1 MKKSGEDVKVDFHG
15 HQDRGLG
22 VINAIT
28 AALYGADRVHG
39 TALGIG
45 ERVGNAPL
53 DQILVNMKLLGL
65 IDNDLS
71 RLADYVRTVSEAV
84 AHRPS
89 EQGDRLRVA
98 GAVVPGTVAETTK
111 GVRFE
116 ITDGK
121 KTIPIVHQ
129 GDTPG
134 LFKDGAPVVCEG
146 RWSRGA
152 AFDSD
157 RILIKHGNEYKPP
170 KVDTT
175 GPRS

>member
-1 MKKSGEDVKVDFHG
+1 MTVTSPPAPSPATPARSRRK
-15 HQDRGLG
+15 RR
-22 VINAIT
+22 AII
-28 AALYGADRVHG
+28 AAAVCGAAIVAIVVLAV
-39 TALGIG
+39 ALSQN
-45 ERVGNAPL
+45 V
-53 DQILVNMKLLGL
+53 VFF
-65 IDNDLS
+65 
-71 RLADYVRTVSEAV
+71 RTVSEAV

-89 EQGDRLRVA
+89 EQGHRLRVA
-98 GAVVPGTVAETTK
+98 GAVVPGTIADTAK

-121 KTIPIVHQ
+121 KTIPIVHE
-129 GDTPG
+129 GDAPG

-146 RWSRGA
+146 RWSKGA

-157 RILIKHGNEYKPP
+157 RILIKHGSEYKPP

>member
-1 MKKSGEDVKVDFHG
+1 VSVTDTAPPPSPSATPVRSRRK
-15 HQDRGLG
+15 RR
-22 VINAIT
+22 AII
-28 AALYGADRVHG
+28 AAAVCVGAIVAIVVLAV
-39 TALGIG
+39 ALS
-45 ERVGNAPL
+45 ENV
-53 DQILVNMKLLGL
+53 VFF
-65 IDNDLS
+65 
-71 RLADYVRTVSEAV
+71 RTVSEAV

-98 GAVVPGTVAETTK
+98 GAVVPGTIAETGK
-111 GVRFE
+111 GVQFD

-121 KTIPIVHQ
+121 KTIPIVHS
-129 GDTPG
+129 GDAPG

-146 RWSRGA
+146 RWSKGA

-157 RILIKHGNEYKPP
+157 RILIKHGSEYKPP

>member
-1 MKKSGEDVKVDFHG
+1 MTVTDTAPPAPPPKPTTPASSRRK
-15 HQDRGLG
+15 RR
-22 VINAIT
+22 AII
-28 AALYGADRVHG
+28 AAAVCGAAIVAIIVLAV
-39 TALGIG
+39 ALSQN
-45 ERVGNAPL
+45 V
-53 DQILVNMKLLGL
+53 VFF
-65 IDNDLS
+65 
-71 RLADYVRTVSEAV
+71 RTVSEAV

-89 EQGDRLRVA
+89 EQSSRLRVA
-98 GAVVPGTVAETTK
+98 GAVVPGTIAETAK

-121 KTIPIVHQ
+121 KTIPIAHS
-129 GDTPG
+129 GDAPG

-152 AFDSD
+152 AFESD